1 MSRLVLGARSRGI
14 SANQVLIGAGLIVV
28 LAVGSQV
35 LASRLAIPA
44 LIVLLPVG
52 FLAGALTP
60 DVDPVRLLGPV
71 FQPLVT
77 LAVSV
82 ILYDAGLG
90 LNLGK
95 LAAADRSVVVRL
107 LVFGVSLSWAATAAC
122 GLVLLGMSIRAA
134 VMLGVILVVSG
145 PTVVNPLLAY
155 VRPEARLRRLLAWE
169 GSLIDP
175 VGGILG
181 AVVFHAVSASTRPH
195 VPDQLRQFSSS
206 FAVGIIGGVAGVAV
220 LYLALSILRLP
231 EVLGT
236 NVQLATVIAV
246 AAGCDVLRQESG
258 LIAAIVMGLA
268 VSNLT
273 WFDIPARRPFF
284 ETLVQLII
292 GLLFISIGATITPD
306 SLQGVLLPTAGLVAV
321 LVFIARP
328 FAALIS
334 TLGSGM
340 RGAERNFIA
349 WMDPRGIVAAATAS
363 AFAIPL
369 IFKGVDG
376 ADKILP
382 VTFLVIVSTVALYGL
397 TAKPVA
403 RLLKVLEAAR
413 ARPLLVGG
421 DPWVIDLGRSL
432 RTAGLDVLMWAGHER
447 QRRQITQAQLNLA
460 PGELLASATGEGA
473 ELEGITAVY
482 LLTEEDDF
490 NALAATILRGDA
502 GGEDAAGPSVYA
514 LAPPSADHGVVA
526 PFTDGDRLFGSGI
539 SRASLDR
546 RYERGARIDAV
557 PSDGT
562 VPGGYDMLFVVDH
575 AGRLE
580 PATEKATPR
589 PRPGDTLVLL
599 ARDES

>member
-1 MSRLVLGARSRGI
+1 MLGARSRGI

-95 LAAADRSVVVRL
+95 L
-107 LVFGVSLSWAATAAC
+107 
-122 GLVLLGMSIRAA
+122 
-134 VMLGVILVVSG
+134 
-145 PTVVNPLLAY
+145 
-155 VRPEARLRRLLAWE
+155 
-169 GSLIDP
+169 
-175 VGGILG
+175 
-181 AVVFHAVSASTRPH
+181 
-195 VPDQLRQFSSS
+195 
-206 FAVGIIGGVAGVAV
+206 
-220 LYLALSILRLP
+220 YLALRILRLP

-421 DPWVIDLGRSL
+421 NPWVIDLGRSL
-432 RTAGLDVLMWAGHER
+432 RIAGLDVLMWAGHER

-490 NALAATILRGDA
+490 NALAATILRGEA